1 MRVKCVNRAI
11 YVLTVL
17 LFSRLVVSQ
26 VVLTPSNSNADPK
39 QKDTANTVAA
49 VEANN
54 DANIA
59 KKDAESDL
67 VIGDHLVCNTKECY
81 PIGFVPSTEWKEIRP
96 GQRLPP
102 GLDIRV
108 SLEKGVREA
117 KLPEPGSENIGNE
130 EEDVKGLV
138 LGAEGSTL
146 SESELKE
153 TSEDLENEQSGFKLN
168 NAEKESDILQQ
179 ETDLKI
185 AVSDNAEATSN
196 EPAGHEFSE
205 DFAKIKSLM
214 QSPDEKTWEEVE
226 TLLDDL
232 VEFAHDY
239 KKGFKILSNEFEL
252 LEYLSFDDT
261 LSIQIRELAARIIVS
276 SLRNNPP
283 SIDFVNEKY
292 PQTTFKLCEHLSE
305 LQASQGSKLLIKR
318 FLSILDVLLSRTE
331 YVSIKDDVLWRLY
344 QIEDPSSKIKILE
357 IIAKFYNEK
366 NEQVI
371 DTVQQDMKTV
381 QKWVNELTTI
391 IQTPELDELH
401 LRSFFH
407 CISFIKTRF
416 KNRVKIDSDF
426 LNWLID
432 EIEVRNEK
440 SKDDIYKRDVDQ
452 LEFDNQLAK
461 SRHAVFGNPNA
472 ARLKERLF
480 DDDDTLIADEL

>member
-1 MRVKCVNRAI
+1 M
-11 YVLTVL
+11 
-17 LFSRLVVSQ
+17 
-26 VVLTPSNSNADPK
+26 
-39 QKDTANTVAA
+39 
-49 VEANN
+49 
-54 DANIA
+54 
-59 KKDAESDL
+59 
-67 VIGDHLVCNTKECY
+67 
-81 PIGFVPSTEWKEIRP
+81 
-96 GQRLPP
+96 
-102 GLDIRV
+102 
-108 SLEKGVREA
+108 
-117 KLPEPGSENIGNE
+117 
-130 EEDVKGLV
+130 
-138 LGAEGSTL
+138 
-146 SESELKE
+146 
-153 TSEDLENEQSGFKLN
+153 
-168 NAEKESDILQQ
+168 
-179 ETDLKI
+179 
-185 AVSDNAEATSN
+185 
-196 EPAGHEFSE
+196 
-205 DFAKIKSLM
+205 
-214 QSPDEKTWEEVE
+214 
-226 TLLDDL
+226 
-232 VEFAHDY
+232 
-239 KKGFKILSNEFEL
+239 
-252 LEYLSFDDT
+252 
-261 LSIQIRELAARIIVS
+261 
-276 SLRNNPP
+276 
-283 SIDFVNEKY
+283 
-292 PQTTFKLCEHLSE
+292 
-305 LQASQGSKLLIKR
+305 
-318 FLSILDVLLSRTE
+318 LLSRTE